1 MRYTLGTAA
10 QAAGVAKSTLSRAI
24 HSGKLSAERQDDG
37 SYAIDAS
44 ELHRVFPPQL
54 VEQQQIERSATLS
67 NGHATDMERGPI
79 RELQA
84 ERERERAQFMDQI
97 ADLRRRLDAEAEE
110 RRRLTAI
117 LADQRAIRRW
127 WRFGR

>member
-54 VEQQQIERSATLS
+54 VEQQQIERSATPS
-67 NGHATDMERGPI
+67 NGHATDPI

-84 ERERERAQFMDQI
+84 ERERERAQFVDTI
-97 ADLRRRLDAEAEE
+97 TDLRKRLDVADEE

-117 LADQRAIRRW
+117 LADGRAAPSRRW